1 MLKFFFSIFTFLI
14 LSHPLFS
21 VTKVI
26 IGIAGGSGS
35 GKTTLAN
42 NIQKAFPNNSIIIS
56 QDSYYKDLSH
66 LSEEERGKTN
76 FDHPQSLDFALLEE
90 HLTALKSGHSIS
102 QPVYNFHHHSREPFT
117 KTIEPAEIIIVEG
130 ILLFAVPEV
139 YKLFDMK
146 FFVDTDGDIRLLRR
160 IERDIKERSR
170 TLESVRDQYLAT
182 VKPMY
187 ALYVDPSKQQADM
200 IVPHGGHNQ
209 TALALIITRLKD
221 ILAKDD
227 PKNRQP

>member
-1 MLKFFFSIFTFLI
+1 
-14 LSHPLFS
+14 
-21 VTKVI
+21 
-26 IGIAGGSGS
+26 
-35 GKTTLAN
+35 
-42 NIQKAFPNNSIIIS
+42 
-56 QDSYYKDLSH
+56 
-66 LSEEERGKTN
+66 
-76 FDHPQSLDFALLEE
+76 
-90 HLTALKSGHSIS
+90 
-102 QPVYNFHHHSREPFT
+102 
-117 KTIEPAEIIIVEG
+117 VEG